1 MFVFIPRYQKF
12 ISGMQNNALAGK
24 IYDTLLSQSTRNKTE
39 VVIIWISILS
49 FLIHLLMIL
58 LASYNIEPFDME
70 SDLLSDPISAIYTP
84 FSFILLFEVY
94 LLVYHLP
101 TSTTNY
107 VAKQYEIITLIVF
120 RRLFKDLANLEL
132 TTKWFQEKHD
142 LQLTYDVIT
151 ALLLFLLIYFFH
163 KLNQKGKNNVKSL
176 EELPAKIQQF
186 VKRKRI
192 LATLLVPIIVGL
204 ASYSFFNWFT
214 ETFYFIMGSNL
225 PESITNVNNIFF
237 DQFFVLLILID
248 VLLLLF
254 SFFHTTQ
261 FNTFI
266 RNSGFIIST
275 ILIRLSFSAEGLLN
289 NALILVAV
297 LFGVL
302 ILLINMQYEKLT

>member
-1 MFVFIPRYQKF
+1 MLNSTTLDNIYQ
-12 ISGMQNNALAGK
+12 
-24 IYDTLLSQSTRNKTE
+24 TLLSEKTRNQIE
-39 VVIIWISILS
+39 IVIIWVAILS
-49 FLIHLLMIL
+49 FLIHLGMIL
-58 LASYNIEPFDME
+58 MAHYDIKPFNIE
-70 SDLLSDPISAIYTP
+70 SDLLSHPISAIYTP

-94 LLVYHLP
+94 LLVYHIP

-107 VAKQYEIITLIVF
+107 VGKQYEIITLVVI

-132 TTKWFQEKHD
+132 SASWFYDKYN

-151 ALLLFLLIYFFH
+151 ALILFLLIFFFH
-163 KLNQKGKNNVKSL
+163 YLNQKDNTHTKSFS
-176 EELPAKIQQF
+176 ELPFKIQQF
-186 VKRKRI
+186 VRRKRL
-192 LATLLVPIIVGL
+192 LATLLVPTIVGL
-204 ASYSFFNWFT
+204 ATYSFYNWFS
-214 ETFYFIMGSNL
+214 ETVRFIMGAHL
-225 PESITNVNNIFF
+225 PQSIANVNNIFF
-237 DQFFVLLILID
+237 DQFFVVLILTD

-289 NALILVAV
+289 NVLIIVAV

-302 ILLINMQYEKLT
+302 ILLINMQYEKKLE